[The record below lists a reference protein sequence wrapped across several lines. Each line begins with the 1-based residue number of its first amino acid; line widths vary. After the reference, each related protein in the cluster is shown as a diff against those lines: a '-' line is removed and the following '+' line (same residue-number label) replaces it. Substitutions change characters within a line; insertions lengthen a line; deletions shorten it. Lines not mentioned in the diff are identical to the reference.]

1 VTKRYR
7 EPLDEVVLAELASED
22 APPATFRWRGQRYQV
37 LQVLGHWREDPG
49 WWRRTDG
56 APVRIEQT
64 DLWRVEARNGSS
76 AAEAST
82 RIGSSAAEAST
93 RIGTSTRGVYEL
105 VRRGEAWR
113 LDRVWD

>member
-1 VTKRYR
+1 MTKRYR
-7 EPLDEVVLAELASED
+7 EPLDEVEVAEVAGAE
-22 APPATFRWRGQRYQV
+22 APPTAFRWRGQRYQV

-64 DLWRVEARNGSS
+64 DLWRVEAGRRQGTAAGGSNGVARRRSS
-76 AAEAST
+76 SNGVPA
-82 RIGSSAAEAST
+82 
-93 RIGTSTRGVYEL
+93 RGVYEL

>member
-1 VTKRYR
+1 MTKRYR
-7 EPLDEVVLAELASED
+7 EPLDEVELAGRADEE
-22 APPATFRWRGQRYQV
+22 APPAAFCWRGQRYQV

-64 DLWRVEARNGSS
+64 DLWRVEAGHRVGPGGRMSNGVP
-76 AAEAST
+76 
-82 RIGSSAAEAST
+82 
-93 RIGTSTRGVYEL
+93 TRGVYEL